1 MKNVLVV
8 TNSKGGC
15 GKTTTTVHLAEALT
29 LHGLKTILVD
39 ADKQGSSILWG
50 QAGQLKTPVVSLAA
64 DRMSAGLIE
73 LATSHDFVVV
83 DCLPDATAPATLAA
97 LSVAGLAIVP
107 CQPSSPDLFATTAL
121 MQVLAERF
129 PRVPS
134 LVVPTL
140 VTATLNSRE
149 VLDLME
155 ASWKLSRARIA
166 SRTCYREAATEGTTV
181 HAMRG
186 RAAAAAAK
194 ETNDLAF
201 EVLTTLNRSAQ
212 Q

>member
-8 TNSKGGC
+8 TNQKGGC
-15 GKTTTTVHLAEALT
+15 GKTTTAVHLAESLT

-50 QAGQLKTPVVSLAA
+50 QAGQLKTRVVSLDA

-83 DCLPDATAPATLAA
+83 DCLPDATAPATLGA

-107 CQPSSPDLFATTAL
+107 CQTSSPDLFATTAL
-121 MQVLAERF
+121 LQVIADRF
-129 PRVPS
+129 PGLAS

-140 VTATLNSRE
+140 VASTLNSRD
-149 VLDLME
+149 VLELMQ
-155 ASWKLSRARIA
+155 SNWSLSRAHLA
-166 SRTCYREAATEGTTV
+166 ARTCYREAATEGTTV
-181 HAMRG
+181 HSMRG

-194 ETNDLAF
+194 EMNDLAF
-201 EVLTTLNRSAQ
+201 EVLTTLSRGIQ
-212 Q
+212 

>member
-8 TNSKGGC
+8 TNQKGGC
-15 GKTTTTVHLAEALT
+15 GKTTAAVHLAEALT

-39 ADKQGSSILWG
+39 ADKQGSSVLWG
-50 QAGQLKTPVVSLAA
+50 KAGHLQTPVVSLAA

-73 LATSHDFVVV
+73 LATQHDFVVV

-107 CQPSSPDLFATTAL
+107 CQTSSPDLFATTAL
-121 MQVLAERF
+121 LQVVADRYSGLAT
-129 PRVPS
+129 

-149 VLDLME
+149 VLELME
-155 ASWKLSRARIA
+155 ASWKLSRAHLA
-166 SRTCYREAATEGTTV
+166 ARTCYREAATEGTTV

-194 ETNDLAF
+194 EVNDLAF

-212 Q
+212 